1 MKFYAGIGSRETP
14 ADVQETMRNLASALG
29 FLGYT
34 LRSGAAMGADSAF
47 EQGADRNGYPAHIYL
62 PWEGFARR
70 RSGTSGTAHYILP
83 GDQRSFGE
91 KCAREAHPAWQR
103 LNSAAQALMIRNTF
117 QVLGFEGDTPSSF
130 VVCWTKDGAEERTSI
145 QTGGTG
151 QAIRLA
157 RMHDIPVFNLHHN
170 DALPRLS
177 ALVRGK

>member
-14 ADVQETMRNLASALG
+14 IAVQETMRNLASALG

-62 PWEGFARR
+62 PWEGFSRR
-70 RSGTSGTAHYILP
+70 RFDADATTRYILP

-91 KCAREAHPAWQR
+91 KWARVAHPAWSR
-103 LNSAAQALMIRNTF
+103 LNSAAQALMVRNTF
-117 QVLGFEGDTPSSF
+117 QVLGFEGDTPSDF
-130 VVCWTKDGAEERTSI
+130 VVCWTKDGAEAHTSA

-157 RMHDIPVFNLHHN
+157 RLHDIPVFNLYHN
-170 DALPRLS
+170 DSLARLS